1 MLRIYTG
8 RQAYHFDGVDV
19 LPLADF
25 LECLHD
31 GEI

>member
-8 RQAYHFDGVDV
+8 RQTYHFDGVDV

-25 LECLHD
+25 LD
-31 GEI
+31 IEIE